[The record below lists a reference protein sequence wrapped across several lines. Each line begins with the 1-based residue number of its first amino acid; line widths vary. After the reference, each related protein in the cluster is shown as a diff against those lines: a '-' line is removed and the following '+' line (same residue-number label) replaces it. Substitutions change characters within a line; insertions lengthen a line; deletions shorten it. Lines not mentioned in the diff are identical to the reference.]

1 MENIKFV
8 VETLLLVLSLD
19 RYCLRTLTINN
30 IAAIIDTLIIW
41 LEFEYCWLNW
51 WD

>member
-8 VETLLLVLSLD
+8 AATLLLVLSLD
-19 RYCLRTLTINN
+19 RYCLRTLTNN
-30 IAAIIDTLIIW
+30 VAAMIDTLIIW